1 MTEAELEQSAEHR
14 VAMELQALSNAI
26 MNLCKMRMSKDT
38 ADEVLS
44 SELELHRQAIRL
56 AFLLSDIKASN
67 DNSDRDRGWLTFTS
81 AVEH

>member
-14 VAMELQALSNAI
+14 VAMELVALSNAI
-26 MNLCKMRMSKDT
+26 MNLCKMRMKHDT
-38 ADEVLS
+38 ADEVLN

-56 AFLLSDIKASN
+56 AFLLSDVKASN
-67 DNSDRDRGWLTFTS
+67 DNSGRERRWVTFTS